1 MLITPSMHNITCLLY
16 KYTLNLKNRVFVS
29 RQEENEMQYN
39 KYSFLET
46 NVSKNNKKQMFLEI

>member
-1 MLITPSMHNITCLLY
+1 MHNITCLLY
-16 KYTLNLKNRVFVS
+16 KYTLSLKNRVFVS